1 MIKIIFKTIWNQRKQ
16 NAWIMIELIL
26 VGFFLWKSINPLVD
40 IVSTGMVNE
49 GYEDSRLYCS
59 QFSMYDKSSEHYDAK
74 TDNDTINHDIF
85 MRAVNAI
92 KQCPE
97 VESYGVANDWFSVPN
112 STNYSGNSV
121 SCDTAHHSTQVY
133 GMCCEAGGDLMK
145 TYKFKDAMTGKT
157 MQCNNR
163 ISPKQAIYISEQL
176 AKDIFSTT
184 NVIGKRLYFNDDK
197 SETFKVAG
205 VFKDVNTRTHTT
217 PFAGLT
223 VGDRTLKDCGYTNAI
238 ICFRL
243 KEGTDAI
250 KFEEKFKHQIAPR
263 FEVGNFINLSLISMK
278 DIKKNFMENAGIN
291 NQCRLQIMM
300 SGFFLICVFLGMV
313 GTFWI
318 RCNNRRGE
326 IGVMKAIGCS
336 TNRITTQFVTEAFI
350 IVTIAFIVS
359 IIFMLNVAY
368 MQDFFKIDPVHI
380 NYPYL
385 SFHPVK
391 MFAVVSAITYIIM
404 IFISLLGTYIPVRR
418 ADKTLPADAL
428 KDE

>member
-1 MIKIIFKTIWNQRKQ
+1 MIKIIFKTVWNQRKQ

-49 GYEDSRLYCS
+49 GYDDSGLYIS
-59 QFSMYDKSSEHYDAK
+59 QFSMYDKTSQNYDAK

-97 VESYGVANDWFSVPN
+97 VESYGVANGWYSVPN
-112 STNYSGNSV
+112 NTSYNGCNISS
-121 SCDTAHHSTQVY
+121 DTTHHATQVY
-133 GMCCEAGGDLMK
+133 AICHEAGGDLME
-145 TYKFKDAMTGKT
+145 TYKFKDAITGKT
-157 MQCNNR
+157 MHCNDR
-163 ISPKQAIYISEQL
+163 ISAKQAIYISEQL
-176 AKDIFSTT
+176 AKDMFGTT
-184 NVIGKRLYFNDDK
+184 NVIGKSLHFNEDT
-197 SETFKVAG
+197 STRFKVAG

-217 PFAGLT
+217 PYAGLT
-223 VGDRTLKDCGYTNAI
+223 ISDETLKDCGYTNAV
-238 ICFRL
+238 ICFRI
-243 KEGTDAI
+243 KEGTDAK
-250 KFEEKFKHQIAPR
+250 KFEEKFKHQIAPK
-263 FEVGNFINLSLISMK
+263 FAVGNFITLSINNMK
-278 DIKKNFMENAGIN
+278 DIKHQYMENSGIS
-291 NQCRLQIMM
+291 NQYRLQMMM

-336 TNRITTQFVTEAFI
+336 INRITSQFVTEAFV

-359 IIFMLNVAY
+359 TILMLNVAY
-368 MQDFFKIDPVHI
+368 TKDFFKTNPSLM

-385 SFHPVK
+385 AFHPIK
-391 MFAVVSAITYIIM
+391 MFAIVSAITYVIM
-404 IFISLLGTYIPVRR
+404 LFISLLGTYIPVRR
-418 ADKTLPADAL
+418 AAKTLPADAL
-428 KDE
+428 KEE

>member
-16 NAWIMIELIL
+16 NTWIMIELIL
-26 VGFFLWKSINPLVD
+26 VGFFLWKSINPLVG

-59 QFSMYDKSSEHYDAK
+59 QFSMYDKSSDHYDAK

-85 MRAVNAI
+85 MRVVNAI

-97 VESYGVANDWFSVPN
+97 VESYGVASGWFSVPN
-112 STNYSGNSV
+112 STNYRGNSI
-121 SCDTAHHSTQVY
+121 SCDTAHHSTQIY
-133 GMCCEAGGDLMK
+133 GMCHEAGGDLMK
-145 TYKFKDAMTGKT
+145 AYKFKDAITGKT
-157 MQCNNR
+157 MQCNNK
-163 ISPKQAIYISEQL
+163 ISTKQAVYISEQL
-176 AKDIFSTT
+176 AKDIFGTT
-184 NVIGKRLYFNDDK
+184 NVIGKSLHFEGDA
-197 SETFKVAG
+197 TTLKVAG

-223 VGDRTLKDCGYTNAI
+223 LCDQTLKDCGYTNAI

-250 KFEEKFKHQIAPR
+250 KFEEKFKHHIAPR
-263 FEVGNFINLSLISMK
+263 FEVGNFINLSFISMK
-278 DIKKNFMENAGIN
+278 NIKKDFMENDGIN

-336 TNRITTQFVTEAFI
+336 MNRITAQFVTEAFI
-350 IVTIAFIVS
+350 IVTIAFIIS
-359 IIFMLNVAY
+359 ILLMLNVAY
-368 MQDFFKIDPVHI
+368 IQDFFKTDPSNI

-391 MFAVVSAITYIIM
+391 MFAVVSAITYVIM

-418 ADKTLPADAL
+418 ATKALPADAL
-428 KDE
+428 KEE

>member
-1 MIKIIFKTIWNQRKQ
+1 LDNDRAYTSRI
-16 NAWIMIELIL
+16 
-26 VGFFLWKSINPLVD
+26 FLWKSINPLVD

-97 VESYGVANDWFSVPN
+97 VESYGVANGWFSVPN
-112 STNYSGNSV
+112 STNYRGNSI
-121 SCDTAHHSTQVY
+121 SCDTAHHTTQIY
-133 GMCCEAGGDLMK
+133 GMCHEAGGDLMK
-145 TYKFKDAMTGKT
+145 AYKFKDAITGKT
-157 MQCNNR
+157 MQYNNK
-163 ISPKQAIYISEQL
+163 ISTKQAVYISEQL
-176 AKDIFSTT
+176 AKDIFGTT
-184 NVIGKRLYFNDDK
+184 NVIGKGLHF
-197 SETFKVAG
+197 EGEATILKVAG

-223 VGDRTLKDCGYTNAI
+223 LCDQTLKDCGYTNAI

-250 KFEEKFKHQIAPR
+250 KFAEKFKHHIAPK

-278 DIKKNFMENAGIN
+278 NIKKDFMENDGIN
-291 NQCRLQIMM
+291 NQYRLQIMM

-336 TNRITTQFVTEAFI
+336 MNRITTQFVTEALI

-359 IIFMLNVAY
+359 IILMLNIAY
-368 MQDFFKIDPVHI
+368 IQDFFKTDPLNL

-418 ADKTLPADAL
+418 ATKALPADAL
-428 KDE
+428 KEE

>member
-1 MIKIIFKTIWNQRKQ
+1 
-16 NAWIMIELIL
+16 
-26 VGFFLWKSINPLVD
+26 
-40 IVSTGMVNE
+40 
-49 GYEDSRLYCS
+49 
-59 QFSMYDKSSEHYDAK
+59 MYDKSSEHYDAK

-97 VESYGVANDWFSVPN
+97 VESYGVASGWFSVPN
-112 STNYSGNSV
+112 STNYRGNSI
-121 SCDTAHHSTQVY
+121 SCDTAHHTTQIY
-133 GMCCEAGGDLMK
+133 GMCHEAGGDLMK
-145 TYKFKDAMTGKT
+145 AYKFKDAITGKT
-157 MQCNNR
+157 MEYNNK
-163 ISPKQAIYISEQL
+163 ISTKQAVYISEQL
-176 AKDIFSTT
+176 AKDIFGTT
-184 NVIGKRLYFNDDK
+184 NVIGKSLHFEGDP
-197 SETFKVAG
+197 TTLKVAG
-205 VFKDVNTRTHTT
+205 VFKEVNTKTHTT

-223 VGDRTLKDCGYTNAI
+223 LCDQTLKDCGYTNAV

-250 KFEEKFKHQIAPR
+250 KFEEKFKHHIAPR

-278 DIKKNFMENAGIN
+278 HIKKDFMENDGIN

-326 IGVMKAIGCS
+326 IGVMKAIGYS
-336 TNRITTQFVTEAFI
+336 TNRITTQFVTEAFV

-359 IIFMLNVAY
+359 IILMLNIAY

-385 SFHPVK
+385 SFHPIK

-418 ADKTLPADAL
+418 ATKALPADAL
-428 KDE
+428 KEE